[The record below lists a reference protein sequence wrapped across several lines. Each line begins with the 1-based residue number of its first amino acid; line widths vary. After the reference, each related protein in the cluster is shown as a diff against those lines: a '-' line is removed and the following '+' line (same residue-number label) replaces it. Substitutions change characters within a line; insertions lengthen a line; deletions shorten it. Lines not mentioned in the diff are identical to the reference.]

1 MSIDHLLNKT
11 AVSYRAAHQTNSQG
25 GDSETFPESIAS
37 LKIRIQ
43 IASGRE
49 RIISDKEDAIVTH
62 VAYIKPGVDV
72 VRRDHIV
79 ESVSS
84 QRYEVLAML
93 PPSVNHHQK
102 LAMQEIADP

>member
-1 MSIDHLLNKT
+1 MSF
-11 AVSYRAAHQTNSQG
+11 RAAHASNSQG
-25 GDSETFPESIAS
+25 GDTETFVTSVAS
-37 LKIRIQ
+37 LTLRIQ

-49 RIISDKEDAIVTH
+49 RIISEKEDAIVTH
-62 VAYIKPGVDV
+62 VAYIKPGIDV

>member
-1 MSIDHLLNKT
+1 MSF
-11 AVSYRAAHQTNSQG
+11 RAAHASNSQG
-25 GDSETFPESIAS
+25 GDTETFVTSVAS
-37 LKIRIQ
+37 LTLRIQ

-49 RIISDKEDAIVTH
+49 RIISEKEDAIVTH

-79 ESVSS
+79 ESG

-93 PPSVNHHQK
+93 PPSKAHHQK
-102 LAMQEIADP
+102 VAMQEIADP

>member
-37 LKIRIQ
+37 LNIRIQ

-72 VRRDHIV
+72 ARRDHIV
-79 ESVSS
+79 ESS